1 MTRAGVMPMRQIFKE
16 AALAVVVAIALA
28 GSLRAQEEDYGEDS
42 RLNTNLAI
50 SLSAPLNP
58 VARFANFGFGTT
70 VGAGVN
76 LSRRNAIVGE
86 FLWNR
91 LFVSSE
97 TLAPL
102 RLATQAHDLSGHG
115 NIYGFTAN
123 YRFELRGQK
132 FGTYFI
138 GGGGFYYRNA
148 SLSKQVVTG
157 TTVACTSPWLFF
169 GFVCSNGTVSSDQTL
184 ASSASGALGANGGMG
199 FTVKV
204 GEPRYRL
211 YFEARYH
218 YVPTT
223 RVNTQIIPITM
234 GIRF

>member
-1 MTRAGVMPMRQIFKE
+1 M
-16 AALAVVVAIALA
+16 
-28 GSLRAQEEDYGEDS
+28 
-42 RLNTNLAI
+42 
-50 SLSAPLNP
+50 
-58 VARFANFGFGTT
+58 
-70 VGAGVN
+70 
-76 LSRRNAIVGE
+76 
-86 FLWNR
+86 
-91 LFVSSE
+91 
-97 TLAPL
+97 
-102 RLATQAHDLSGHG
+102 
-115 NIYGFTAN
+115 
-123 YRFELRGQK
+123 
-132 FGTYFI
+132 
-138 GGGGFYYRNA
+138 
-148 SLSKQVVTG
+148 VTG

>member
-1 MTRAGVMPMRQIFKE
+1 MRWLKGAVAGV
-16 AALAVVVAIALA
+16 LVAVALA
-28 GSLRAQEEDYGEDS
+28 GTLQAQDEYGEDS
-42 RLNTNLAI
+42 KLNTNLAI

-86 FLWNR
+86 FMWNR

-102 RLATQAHDLSGHG
+102 RVATASHDLSGHG
-115 NIYGFTAN
+115 NLYAFTAN
-123 YRFELRGQK
+123 YRFEMRGQR

-138 GGGGFYYRNA
+138 GGAGFYYRNA
-148 SLSKQVVTG
+148 SLTKEVVTG
-157 TTVACTSPWLFF
+157 TTVACTPPWLFF
-169 GFVCSNGTVSSDQTL
+169 GFVCTNGTVSSDQTL
-184 ASSASGALGANGGMG
+184 ASSASGSWGVNGGMG

-218 YVPTT
+218 YAPTT
-223 RVNTQIIPITM
+223 RVNTQLIPITI